1 MKNPYKNAHDCY
13 NTVQTQIH
21 GEVTSPHE
29 LVNLLLQGVRS
40 NIAIAIGN
48 IERKQISEKGS
59 HISRAIS
66 IIEGLKSSLDH
77 EHGGEIAGNLD
88 RLYDYIQQVLFKA
101 NLKNDPALL
110 MEANQLI
117 SEIHQAWM
125 EIKLTQAKVSS

>member
-1 MKNPYKNAHDCY
+1 MNNPYKNAHDCY
-13 NTVQTQIH
+13 RSVQTQTH

-40 NIAIAIGN
+40 NIAIAVGN

-66 IIEGLKSSLDH
+66 IVEGLKSSLDH
-77 EHGGEIAGNLD
+77 EHGGELADNLD

-110 MEANQLI
+110 LEANQLI
-117 SEIHQAWM
+117 SEIHEAWM
-125 EIKLTQAKVSS
+125 EIKPVKA